1 MTFYYF
7 QVLVLKWHDFLDKFV
22 KAVGKAGLRL
32 NVVRLTVVKM
42 VILTNEAQPPN
53 TLVTRDGLILKV
65 VERNQGQKW
74 LECILTAW
82 ARMMQ
87 HIDFAYDMEQGTEI
101 MHEILVF
108 RPFFWKLRSNR
119 DKNPQFRLKD
129 LRGSRLGSS
138 RSASCSTALS
148 RGPSSLQGW
157 GGGCAKHCRA
167 GLTQPPSVERRTKQ
181 LPYMRG

>member
-108 RPFFWKLRSNR
+108 RPFFLET
-119 DKNPQFRLKD
+119 PQQSGQK
-129 LRGSRLGSS
+129 
-138 RSASCSTALS
+138 
-148 RGPSSLQGW
+148 
-157 GGGCAKHCRA
+157 
-167 GLTQPPSVERRTKQ
+167 PSVPLEGFEGEPARLLSVRK
-181 LPYMRG
+181 L